1 VEERRE
7 RSTMASDS
15 DDFIMDV
22 DSDGEDSTF
31 GEENRAV
38 ARLQT
43 QKTTATA
50 AATKPSIL
58 QASTNASKKSKKT
71 VEQMYQKK
79 SPLEHILLRP
89 DTYST

>member
-1 VEERRE
+1 
-7 RSTMASDS
+7 MASDS
-15 DDFIMDV
+15 EAFIMDV
-22 DSDGEDSTF
+22 DSDGDDSVF
-31 GEENRAV
+31 GEENHAV

-43 QKTTATA
+43 QKTATTASP
-50 AATKPSIL
+50 KPPIL